1 MKTMLSIAKEAQDS
15 LLIEGVHGIGK
26 SEEVKQWCEE
36 NGYHLKVLFTS
47 LIEETDLAGIP
58 TPDITGKKTQW
69 LQPDW
74 VTDIQEAAKQG
85 KHTVL
90 LLDELNRAN
99 PSVLNAALEL
109 VLNKEINGH
118 VLTSGDESKRAF
130 VCACVNPADDD
141 YNVQDFDPALLDRFI
156 SYEKKPDAESW
167 LQWAQENDVHPI
179 IRRFIAKKPQYIHST
194 SETEKVTPTPRS
206 WTKLSDNI
214 KAFEKQGHDASY
226 LYTVIKGKVGKTIGA
241 EFLNFYNEFNKM
253 ISIDDIKDTAKK
265 AYKKG
270 TFEDSIEAVK
280 KLIEGQEPAIILD
293 FANEFFKDASM
304 TEDYTEKS
312 NICFKSFY
320 HAAPL
325 ELIASVLKTKRTDDF
340 EGYRNVAKVD
350 RSIFTKIL
358 DIKQN

>member
-1 MKTMLSIAKEAQDS
+1 MLSIAKEAKDS
-15 LLIEGVHGIGK
+15 LLIRGVHGIGK
-26 SEEVKQWCEE
+26 SEEVKQWAEE

-58 TPDITGKKTQW
+58 NPSKDGTKTQW

-74 VTDIQEAAKQG
+74 VTDMQEAAEQG

-118 VLTSGDESKRAF
+118 VLTSGDNGRAF
-130 VCACVNPADDD
+130 VCACINPEDED
-141 YNVQDFDPALLDRFI
+141 YNVQDFDPALLDRFLT
-156 SYEKKPDAESW
+156 YEKKPDAESW
-167 LQWAQENDVHPI
+167 LEWAAKNEVHPI

-214 KAFEKQGHDASY
+214 IAFEKQGHDASY

-241 EFLNFYNEFNKM
+241 EFLSFYNEFNKM
-253 ISIDDIKDTAKK
+253 ITIDDIRDTAVKV
-265 AYKKG
+265 YKKG
-270 TFEDSIEAVK
+270 TIEDSTSAVK
-280 KLIEGQEPAIILD
+280 ELIKDQEPAIILD
-293 FANEFFKDASM
+293 FANELYKDASI
-304 TEDYTEKS
+304 TDDYSEKE
-312 NICFKSFY
+312 NVAFISFY

-325 ELIASVLKTKRTDDF
+325 EIIASILKTKRNDDF

-358 DIKQN
+358 DVKTK